1 MGDASARDRRAPS
14 HGRAPYDGRHRLSQ
28 TDRPAGLGSSDIASA
43 PIHAVGL
50 IAENE
55 PAPAPS
61 RGLGKAMLSFAR
73 DLVIVAV
80 LAIVM
85 SMLIKTFLLRPFYIP
100 SASMNDTLVVEDR
113 VLVNLL
119 VPDLVGIERGD
130 IVVFEDPGNWLDPDP
145 KKHNALQQAL
155 EFVGVLPNSG
165 TDHLIKRV
173 IGMPGD
179 HVRTTDDFRIE
190 VNGHVLDESPYLYAD
205 DGVQVAAATVPFD
218 IVVPKD
224 RIFVL
229 GDHRNQSRDSRCKL
243 GDVSQ
248 NPGMSAFVPV
258 DNVVGAS
265 VAIVAPLTRLSTFQL
280 PPTYAEVPAA
290 DEAPEKPILN
300 HVEPG
305 C

>member
-14 HGRAPYDGRHRLSQ
+14 HGRAPHDGRHRLSQ

-130 IVVFEDPGNWLDPDP
+130 IVVFEDPGGWLPVVAPAEKSPSQAAVDGAPDVGGP
-145 KKHNALQQAL
+145 NA
-155 EFVGVLPNSG
+155 EVSRN
-165 TDHLIKRV
+165 HLITRV
-173 IGMPGD
+173 LALPLRDGSL
-179 HVRTTDDFRIE
+179 
-190 VNGHVLDESPYLYAD
+190 VLVSPELLVELLARL
-205 DGVQVAAATVPFD
+205 GELAAPMA
-218 IVVPKD
+218 
-224 RIFVL
+224 R
-229 GDHRNQSRDSRCKL
+229 R
-243 GDVSQ
+243 
-248 NPGMSAFVPV
+248 
-258 DNVVGAS
+258 
-265 VAIVAPLTRLSTFQL
+265 
-280 PPTYAEVPAA
+280 
-290 DEAPEKPILN
+290 
-300 HVEPG
+300 
-305 C
+305 